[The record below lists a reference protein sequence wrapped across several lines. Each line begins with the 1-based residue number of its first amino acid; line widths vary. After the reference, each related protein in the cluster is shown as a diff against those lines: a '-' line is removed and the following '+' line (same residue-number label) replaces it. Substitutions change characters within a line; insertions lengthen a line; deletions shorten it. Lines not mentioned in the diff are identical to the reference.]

1 MWIIF
6 SLMAALATGIVV
18 TLSKNGI
25 KNVDPLLGFAIES
38 VLIIIVAWG
47 VTIGRG
53 KLSGIGEIDRRSW
66 IFLIAAGII
75 TCLSSLCSF
84 QALKLGEAS
93 RTSSLERASLVFS
106 VLFAVLFLKERI
118 NWQVIV
124 GAILMTAGAVI
135 IAFSRKA

>member
-1 MWIIF
+1 MWVLF

-25 KNVDPLLGFAIES
+25 KNVDPMLGFAIES

-47 VTIGRG
+47 FTIGRG
-53 KLSGIGEIDRRSW
+53 KLSGIGEIDKRSW
-66 IFLIAAGII
+66 IFLILAGIL
-75 TCLSSLCSF
+75 TCVSSLCSF

-106 VLFAVLFLKERI
+106 VLFAVIFLKERI

-124 GAILMTAGAVI
+124 GVVLMAAGAVI
-135 IAFSRKA
+135 IAFAKKA